1 MPASRARRRVHG
13 AAVPDADLARQREV
27 VEAFSAAA
35 REDDI
40 AALVALLDPEA
51 VVRVDGAARAGI
63 SVVRGA
69 ATVAEQVLATGG
81 FAWLARM
88 TQPARAWS

>member
-1 MPASRARRRVHG
+1 VHG

-27 VEAFSAAA
+27 VDAFLAAA
-35 REDDI
+35 REGDF
-40 AALVALLDPEA
+40 AALVALLDPEP

-69 ATVAEQVLATGG
+69 AAVAEQVLVTGG
-81 FAWLARM
+81 LARM
-88 TQPARAWS
+88 GSLRW